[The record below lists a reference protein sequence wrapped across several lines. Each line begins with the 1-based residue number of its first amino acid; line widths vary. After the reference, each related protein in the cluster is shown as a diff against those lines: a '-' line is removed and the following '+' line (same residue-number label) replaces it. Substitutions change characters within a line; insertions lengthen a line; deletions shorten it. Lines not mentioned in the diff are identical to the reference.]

1 MTLLSTHGLTL
12 GYHGQ
17 PVVRGLDLHVEPGEV
32 VALLGANGAGK
43 TTTLL
48 GLSGLV
54 APMAGDIR
62 LDGESLLKVAPE
74 ERVKRGLAHVPEDR
88 ALFADLT
95 VLENLQLG
103 QHSRRK
109 GVDDALDRCPE
120 LRPLLD
126 RRAGLLSGGEQQ
138 MLAMAR
144 ALAAAPRVLLV
155 DEMSM
160 GLAPLIVERLLA
172 MIDEL
177 ARTTGTAVV
186 LVEQHVQQA
195 LTVAHRGYVLD
206 RGSIS
211 LEGPV
216 SVLRE
221 QAEVL
226 EAAYLGDAVDE
237 G

>member
-1 MTLLSTHGLTL
+1 MSVLAAEGLTL

-17 PVVRGLDLHVEPGEV
+17 AVVRDLDLHLEAGEV

-54 APMAGDIR
+54 AAMQGDV
-62 LDGESLLKVAPE
+62 LLGGESVAGVPPD
-74 ERVKRGLAHVPEDR
+74 RRARRGLAHVPEDR

-103 QHSRRK
+103 QHSRRRA
-109 GVDDALDRCPE
+109 VDEALDRCPE
-120 LRPLLD
+120 LRPLLA

-144 ALAAAPRVLLV
+144 ALAGRPEVLLV
-155 DEMSM
+155 DEMSL
-160 GLAPLIVERLLA
+160 GLAPLVVERLLA
-172 MIDEL
+172 MIDDL
-177 ARTTGTAVV
+177 ARTSGCAVL

-195 LTVAHRGYVLD
+195 LGIAHRGYVLS
-206 RGSIS
+206 RGEVV

-216 SVLRE
+216 SLLRE
-221 QAEVL
+221 RSDLL
-226 EAAYLGDAVDE
+226 EASYLGDVVA
-237 G
+237 GT